1 MLMFPVHLQE
11 ETFSLNV
18 LLCFI
23 GVFVLFFFTI
33 TSAAVRVVPEYAR
46 LAIFRLGRFVGVV
59 GPGLVVLI
67 PLIDRGVQVDLRG
80 KKETISCE
88 ATTQDN
94 ARLTVQLSLNYHILE
109 PEKTIMNIPNLS
121 QAVREMAQTS
131 LKSILGGM
139 TYGDVL
145 HDRAGIEQALRSRLE
160 KVLQTWGSELT
171 SVEIV
176 EVARG

>member
-1 MLMFPVHLQE
+1 MFVPALQE
-11 ETFSLNV
+11 TFPTWLPLVCVSSFALV
-18 LLCFI
+18 GLLAI
-23 GVFVLFFFTI
+23 I
-33 TSAAVRVVPEYAR
+33 TSAIRIVPEYAR
-46 LAIFRLGRFVGVV
+46 MVVFRFGRLTGTV
-59 GPGLVVLI
+59 GPGLVFLL
-67 PLIDRGVQVDLRG
+67 PLIDRGIQVDLRE

-109 PEKTIMNIPNLS
+109 PEKTIMNVPNLS